1 MKPDIGHT
9 LEEDPSAKFAWNR
22 EFKFPPWS
30 MMAKAT
36 DSELATIV
44 DPALFIM
51 LAVGRF

>member
-1 MKPDIGHT
+1 VKPDIGHT
-9 LEEDPSAKFAWNR
+9 LEEEPSAKLAWNK
-22 EFKFPPWS
+22 EFKFPPLS
-30 MMAKAT
+30 MIAKAT